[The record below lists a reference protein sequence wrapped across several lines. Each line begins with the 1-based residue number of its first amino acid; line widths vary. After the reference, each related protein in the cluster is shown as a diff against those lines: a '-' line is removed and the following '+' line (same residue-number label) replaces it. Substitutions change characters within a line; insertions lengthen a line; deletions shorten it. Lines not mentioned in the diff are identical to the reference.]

1 MSCLIGKDKVM
12 KIMSKLLLNCSVFAM
27 LPVLANAAGTYY
39 TGNYQSPQS
48 RYSQQPYATARQN
61 YSQQNQ
67 QRAGTQTYSQQGMS
81 AYNRNQYAQAGYTP
95 VNGNMQNM
103 ARQTQNNN
111 MMPVNQQTNTGEGF
125 RLGGGFSHQFANW
138 KFNMKQAGS
147 KLHYD
152 NIEWN
157 VFDVAAGY
165 GFKAGNTALD
175 IHAGFKYGMQASE
188 STMIDDDISNGGF
201 GITEWVSCTATDAS
215 GNCTSYQ
222 SLGDQIGHALSIG
235 TSRDG
240 SMMEFNAGIG
250 LKDVFSIG
258 KLKITPSVG
267 WRYLKYELQ
276 THDNHGLSVDT
287 FTGTGGCVTIDGET
301 QCDPVLVFYYI
312 NSDNEVVQ
320 SIVSRSDTNGD
331 GVINTDDG
339 IEVPSSSGVQYYVE
353 PGGTYY
359 YYQPGVSHKY
369 EVEWSGPY
377 VGLDMRYDVNQN
389 NNVNAYV
396 ELGIPSYTA
405 TADQPYRYDWAHP
418 KSVEDKAGIG
428 DGLHLGLGANWS
440 SALTDNVALSI
451 GVTYDYYT
459 VSDAD
464 ATTYLNESYYTGIYN
479 YLLNEYGG
487 DEAKMLAE
495 NQIAVDIK
503 NLESECPGWVCTTDG
518 EIESFYKSL
527 GVRVGLNARF

>member
-1 MSCLIGKDKVM
+1 M
-12 KIMSKLLLNCSVFAM
+12 
-27 LPVLANAAGTYY
+27 
-39 TGNYQSPQS
+39 
-48 RYSQQPYATARQN
+48 
-61 YSQQNQ
+61 
-67 QRAGTQTYSQQGMS
+67 
-81 AYNRNQYAQAGYTP
+81 
-95 VNGNMQNM
+95 
-103 ARQTQNNN
+103 
-111 MMPVNQQTNTGEGF
+111 
-125 RLGGGFSHQFANW
+125 
-138 KFNMKQAGS
+138 
-147 KLHYD
+147 
-152 NIEWN
+152 
-157 VFDVAAGY
+157 
-165 GFKAGNTALD
+165 
-175 IHAGFKYGMQASE
+175 
-188 STMIDDDISNGGF
+188 
-201 GITEWVSCTATDAS
+201 
-215 GNCTSYQ
+215 
-222 SLGDQIGHALSIG
+222 
-235 TSRDG
+235 
-240 SMMEFNAGIG
+240 
-250 LKDVFSIG
+250 
-258 KLKITPSVG
+258 G

-276 THDNHGLSVDT
+276 THDNYGLSVDT
-287 FTGTGGCVTIDGET
+287 FTGTGGCVTVDGET

-487 DEAKMLAE
+487 DEDRMLAE
-495 NQIAVDIK
+495 NQTAVDIK
-503 NLESECPGWVCTTDG
+503 KLESECPGWVCTTDG